1 MPIDGR
7 KFSELF
13 QEVNPDLC
21 IENVECGQN
30 DVNANLLSP
39 RYLCNF
45 CSMVFTS
52 IDDLHHHNAQDHRD
66 FLGTLDCGQGHQ
78 SPVNEMQM
86 AGIENSDANCPLR
99 CGICQVGFEDFRILA
114 SHVSQHLSLG
124 KLESGHP
131 FPCKFCPP
139 EQINFVE
146 IDDLMKH
153 IKLHHFKEE
162 DQSASCP
169 ECSRTFRNL
178 RALKMHIGLHSSIK
192 PFQCGGC
199 SGQYSTL
206 TNLKMHFRN
215 YCGANKTP
223 SFMRNPRSQPAKL
236 KRSLTN
242 SKPDGQEG
250 KGIDDDVEKKVDV
263 SASEKGSRRFT
274 CYECGVVLKSRDLI
288 ELHVSK
294 CPAVKS
300 KLLLHEAQV
309 HLQGVTEK
317 ESINLPNDPNKDSQ
331 QIRGSHRFKSGNV
344 DLSVPLEV
352 SQDDARSSEEDG
364 PKMLHTSTTTHTKV
378 CTGKGKRGRPKKI
391 TLELSDTKSPSVFS
405 NRGKRFQSSLLSN
418 FEPQLPQEETK
429 SENDSNP
436 SDEDYVPTAQERRNP
451 PRISKMSPSTPD
463 SKAVKTEVWVDDYDR
478 ESQVGVRNP
487 ISRAGS
493 ETTRSGR
500 VIKRKRIFE
509 PEPEIKRRLRRSTL
523 AKAQSADREGSQCGP
538 ARVST
543 ACQIC
548 SEDQGSHE
556 ELFRHAVTH
565 LESSVAKTLPVYED
579 GDTGADI
586 YFLFFF
592 LNFLRLVSAL
602 LRAGGGAV
610 L

>member
-13 QEVNPDLC
+13 QEINPELC
-21 IENVECGQN
+21 IENVEYGQN
-30 DVNANLLSP
+30 DVNSNLLSS

-66 FLGTLDCGQGHQ
+66 FLGALDHRQGHQ
-78 SPVNEMQM
+78 SPVNEVS
-86 AGIENSDANCPLR
+86 GIENSDANSPLR
-99 CGICQVGFEDFRILA
+99 CGICQAGFENFKILA
-114 SHVSQHLSLG
+114 NHVSQHLSLG

-131 FPCKFCPP
+131 FTCKFCPP
-139 EQINFVE
+139 GNLNFVE

-153 IKLHHFKEE
+153 IKVNHHKEE
-162 DQSASCP
+162 DHSASCP

-178 RALKMHIGLHSSIK
+178 RALKMHIGMHSSIK

-199 SGQYSTL
+199 SGQYTTL

-223 SFMRNPRSQPAKL
+223 NYLRNPRSQPAKL
-236 KRSLTN
+236 KRPSLHN
-242 SKPDGQEG
+242 DEDSKQEVL
-250 KGIDDDVEKKVDV
+250 KGIDVEEKVDV
-263 SASEKGSRRFT
+263 SSSEKGSRRFT
-274 CYECGVVLKSRDLI
+274 CHECGIVFKSRDLI
-288 ELHVSK
+288 QLHVSK

-309 HLQGVTEK
+309 HLQGVSEK

-331 QIRGSHRFKSGNV
+331 QIRGSHRFKTGNV
-344 DLSVPLEV
+344 DLSAPLEA

-364 PKMLHTSTTTHTKV
+364 PNMPETSTITHTHTQV
-378 CTGKGKRGRPKKI
+378 RTGKRGRPKKMK
-391 TLELSDTKSPSVFS
+391 LEFSDIKSPSICS
-405 NRGKRFQSSLLSN
+405 DRGKSFKGSLH
-418 FEPQLPQEETK
+418 FHKCTPKFKPQEETK
-429 SENDSNP
+429 SENDSSP
-436 SDEDYVPTAQERRNP
+436 SDDDYVPSAYERKNP
-451 PRISKMSPSTPD
+451 PRTSKKYSTTPD
-463 SKAVKTEVWVDDYDR
+463 SKSVKTEVRLDDHNWASH
-478 ESQVGVRNP
+478 EETP
-487 ISRAGS
+487 ILRAGS

-500 VIKRKRIFE
+500 LIKRKRIFE
-509 PEPEIKRRLRRSTL
+509 PEPEIKKRLRRSTL
-523 AKAQSADREGSQCGP
+523 AKAQSADWEGSQCGP

-548 SEDQGSHE
+548 SEDLGSHE

-579 GDTGADI
+579 GDTGA
-586 YFLFFF
+586 YT
-592 LNFLRLVSAL
+592 
-602 LRAGGGAV
+602 
-610 L
+610 